1 MLTAQKFY
9 AIIIW
14 VMEMEK
20 NKELPIRKKNRLQN
34 YDYSSYGAYF
44 ITVCTDKRRPTLS
57 RIVGDDVL
65 GVPYPTEDIPCGV
78 ELLPYGEIVDKYI
91 NRLNDFYDNIQIDRY
106 VIMPNHV
113 HMMLLVLP
121 LQEAKLD
128 TENGTPRTSSPTGKA
143 VSVSQF
149 VETLKRFCNKEC
161 GKNIWQRS
169 FHDHIIRNQKDYEE
183 HVNYIYYN
191 PVRWHLDELYTDN

>member
-1 MLTAQKFY
+1 MK
-9 AIIIW
+9 
-14 VMEMEK
+14 MEN
-20 NKELPIRKKNRLQN
+20 NKAFLMRKKNRLQN

-44 ITVCTDKRRPTLS
+44 ITVCTDKRQPTLS

-65 GVPYPTEDIPCGV
+65 GVPFPTKDIPCSV
-78 ELLPYGEIVDKYI
+78 ELLSRGKIVDKYI
-91 NRLNDFYDNIQIDRY
+91 NQLNDFYDNIQIARY
-106 VIMPNHV
+106 VIMPNHI
-113 HMMLLVLP
+113 HMMLLVFP
-121 LQEAKLD
+121 FQEAELD
-128 TENGTPRTSSPTGKA
+128 AENGTPRTSSPTGKA

-183 HVNYIYYN
+183 HINYIYYN
-191 PVRWHLDELYTDN
+191 PVRWHLDELYIEERGTE